1 MLMACRSRRA
11 LLELLLALMLLLL
24 APLVLL
30 VELLELQEQQ
40 VLGRLPE
47 RLNSQLVWL
56 RPARRALGQLPR
68 RAHQLL
74 LAWL

>member
-40 VLGRLPE
+40 VLGRLP
-47 RLNSQLVWL
+47 LNSQLVWL